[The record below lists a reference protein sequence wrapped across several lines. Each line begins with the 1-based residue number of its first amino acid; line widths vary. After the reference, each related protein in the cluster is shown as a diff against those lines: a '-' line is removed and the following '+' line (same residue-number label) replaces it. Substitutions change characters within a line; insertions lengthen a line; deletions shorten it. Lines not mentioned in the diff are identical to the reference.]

1 MACIGG
7 IMFFKFIST
16 FLGILF
22 ITGSAIPQEINPKF
36 SNLVISQQVMCST
49 TKNVEEE
56 QKNEETLF
64 VGIMDEYHIF
74 KITKGKEGYWTAT
87 IHAISGISC
96 IHMAGTI
103 VVSKSSKTKLRR
115 QINGKYI
122 YD

>member
-1 MACIGG
+1 
-7 IMFFKFIST
+7 MFIKFMGT

-22 ITGSAIPQEINPKF
+22 ITGSAIPQDINPKF
-36 SNLVISQQVMCST
+36 SNLVLSQQVMCGT
-49 TKNVEEE
+49 TANVEKE
-56 QKNEETLF
+56 QKSDEVLF

-96 IHMAGTI
+96 VHMAGTI
-103 VVSKSSKTKLRR
+103 VVTEPSKTKLRR

-122 YD
+122 YK